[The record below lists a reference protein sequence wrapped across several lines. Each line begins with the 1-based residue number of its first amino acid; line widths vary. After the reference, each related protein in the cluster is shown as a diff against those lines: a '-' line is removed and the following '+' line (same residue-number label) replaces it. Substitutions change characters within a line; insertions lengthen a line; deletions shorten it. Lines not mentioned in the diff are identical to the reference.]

1 MKNIEIKENLIDLL
15 KDYIRIKFVDSHFKE
30 FQNERGS
37 RFATWINE
45 RMSNEMTFNIYYERR
60 LLDAIKEFLHLKDI
74 SLIDKTVLDVGSNVG
89 NHAIYF
95 SKISKKI
102 ICFEPEDLN
111 YKILEINTS
120 FDKNKFECKNFGL
133 SDENKEFLLYL
144 NTFNSGN
151 NSISEE
157 KINGDNL
164 MVPQKIK
171 VRRLDDLELTEEIG
185 LIKIDVEGLETNVIK
200 GGIKTILKNKPV
212 ILFESNKN
220 EFTNGTT
227 STIEYLKT
235 INYSVFSYER
245 KYNHRSLFVKR
256 IVNLKEIFFG
266 RIYEFKKQ
274 NKFKHQHYNLLVA
287 LPN

>member
-1 MKNIEIKENLIDLL
+1 MKNIEIKENILDIL
-15 KDYIRIKFVDSHFKE
+15 KDYIRVEFIDSHHKE
-30 FQNERGS
+30 FQNKRGS
-37 RFATWINE
+37 RFATYINE

-60 LLDAIKEFLHLKDI
+60 LLDAIKEFLQLKEI
-74 SLIDKTVLDVGSNVG
+74 SLADKTVLDIGSNVG

-95 SKISKKI
+95 SKFSKKI
-102 ICFEPEDLN
+102 ICFEPEELN
-111 YKILEINTS
+111 FKILKINTS
-120 FDKNKFECKNFGL
+120 FNKNKFECKNFGL

-151 NSISEE
+151 NSINEV
-157 KINGDNL
+157 KIKGDEVL
-164 MVPQKIK
+164 APQKIK
-171 VRRLDDLELTEEIG
+171 VYRLDDLELTEEIG

-235 INYSVFSYER
+235 INYSIFGYER
-245 KYNHRSLFVKR
+245 KYYHRNFFVRR
-256 IVNLKEIFFG
+256 IINIMEIFTG
-266 RIYEFKKQ
+266 RIFEFKKQ
-274 NKFKHQHYNLLVA
+274 NKFKNQHYNLLVA